1 MDAIS
6 KLEKILGV
14 KLSTKLY
21 GDLYDA
27 NQKNTYSGGTDSITS
42 LRLDDIVITDF
53 SELLPYLKDLR
64 SLTIYNST
72 LANFSELLQ
81 LNYHDLFLNNVVFN
95 TTKCNTIGKL
105 PGHVKFSNMK
115 LDAAGLRCFKLTN
128 SKGFHQVEFKNCHI
142 ENIQHLN
149 DIKPISLL
157 IFNKITF
164 TYQPKKTTKKYTRRL
179 SIYNTKLNDLSI
191 LPFKNSLMDL
201 EFFNCQISSL
211 VELNNF
217 PDLSDLSFDSDCKI
231 KDKTIIENNQHKKL
245 TCGLEQNKK
254 PLDLRMIRTIK
265 HFVHELNLS
274 NFKQKSIDFIDEF
287 KAIKHLSFRE
297 STLYVNAFLPIA
309 NQIEFMSFRNSNIK
323 KTAYFDQFTNL
334 ENVEFNNYGED
345 KKGLKSFKKI
355 IPLKNQLKV
364 LDICDFDKIKEPHY
378 IGEFKMLESLK
389 LGYDVSVKAAKYAL
403 TLNNLK
409 KLSLN
414 ISSKKRTLNL
424 KNLTELEYLIL
435 ETNVHFKGFEYLTKL
450 KSLKIEGGDMEST
463 ININSLPKMPSLQR
477 LNVTNYKRKIKDL
490 QQFPNLK
497 YLRLKGCPELTL
509 STLKG
514 LKVLDLENAG
524 ITNFSTISTLPRLE
538 KLDLSS
544 AYSGLNL
551 EGIGKFPNLKVL
563 SLMESD
569 IKDISPIESLKK
581 LEYLDLY
588 YTPVTDVQ
596 VLNTLPKMKEANL
609 ATFSKINLE
618 EQLVKP
624 EIAVYCGLPMIYLR
638 IWEKDEFEI

>member
-6 KLEKILGV
+6 EIEKILGV

-42 LRLDDIVITDF
+42 IRLDDVVITDF

-64 SLTIYNST
+64 TLYLYNST
-72 LANFSELLQ
+72 VANFSELLQ
-81 LNYHDLFLNNVVFN
+81 LNYLDLFLNNVVFN
-95 TTKCNTIGKL
+95 TTACNTIGKL

-115 LDAAGLRCFKLTN
+115 LDAAGLRCFKLSN
-128 SKGFHQVEFKNCHI
+128 VKQFHQVEFKNCHI

-157 IFNKITF
+157 IFNKITY
-164 TYQPKKTTKKYTRRL
+164 TYQPKKTTKKNTRRL

-191 LPFKNSLMDL
+191 LPFKNSIADI
-201 EFFNCQISSL
+201 EFKNCQLASIA
-211 VELNNF
+211 ELTKLPNL
-217 PDLSDLSFDSDCKI
+217 DAVTFDSNCKI
-231 KDKTIIENNQHKKL
+231 KDREVLENDKNKKFS
-245 TCGLEQNKK
+245 CVLEQSKK
-254 PLDLRMIRTIK
+254 PLDVSIIRSIK
-265 HFVHELNLS
+265 HFVDELSLD
-274 NFKQKSIDFIDEF
+274 NFDKKKIDFIDEF
-287 KAIKHLSFRE
+287 KELKRLSFIE
-297 STLYVNAFLPIA
+297 STFYANAFSPIA
-309 NQIEFMSFRNSNIK
+309 QQIESISFRNSNIK
-323 KTAYFDQFTNL
+323 NPAYFDQFINL

-389 LGYDVSVKAAKYAL
+389 LGYGVSVKAAKYAL

-435 ETNVHFKGFEYLTKL
+435 ETNVNFKGFEYLTKL
-450 KSLKIEGGDMEST
+450 KSLKIDGGDKEST

-588 YTPVTDVQ
+588 YTTVTDVQ

-609 ATFSKINLE
+609 ATFSKTNLE
-618 EQLVKP
+618 EQLDKP

>member
-6 KLEKILGV
+6 EIEKILGV

-42 LRLDDIVITDF
+42 LRLDDVVIADF
-53 SELLPYLKDLR
+53 SELLPHLKDLR
-64 SLTIYNST
+64 TFTIYNST
-72 LANFSELLQ
+72 LANFSELLHV
-81 LNYHDLFLNNVVFN
+81 NYFDLFLNNVVFTS
-95 TTKCNTIGKL
+95 TTCSTIGKL

-115 LDAAGLRCFKLTN
+115 LDATSLRCFKLTN
-128 SKGFHQVEFKNCHI
+128 IKGFHQVEFKNCHI
-142 ENIQHLN
+142 DNIQHLN
-149 DIKPISLL
+149 DMMPISLL
-157 IFNKITF
+157 ILDNITY
-164 TYQPKKTTKKYTRRL
+164 TYQPKKTTKKNTRRL
-179 SIYNTKLNDLSI
+179 SIFNTKLNDLSF

-201 EFFNCQISSL
+201 EFFNCQIGNL
-211 VELNNF
+211 AEITKIPN
-217 PDLSDLSFDSDCKI
+217 LSDLSFDTDCKI
-231 KDKTIIENNQHKKL
+231 KDKTVIENVQNNKL
-245 TCGLEQNKK
+245 TCGIIENKK
-254 PLDLRMIRTIK
+254 PLDLRLIRTIQ
-265 HFVHELNLS
+265 HFVHELNLNS
-274 NFKQKSIDFIDEF
+274 FKQKSIDFIDEF
-287 KAIKHLSFRE
+287 KSIKHLSFRE

-309 NQIEFMSFRNSNIK
+309 HQIEFISFRNSKIK
-323 KTAYFDQFTNL
+323 NTAYFNQFTNL

-389 LGYDVSVKAAKYAL
+389 LGYGVSVKAAKYAL
-403 TLNNLK
+403 TLKNLK

-414 ISSKKRTLNL
+414 IRSKKRTLNL
-424 KNLTELEYLIL
+424 KNLTELEFLIL
-435 ETNVHFKGFEYLTKL
+435 ETDVNFKGFEYLTKL
-450 KSLKIEGGDMEST
+450 KSLKIEGGDKEST

-497 YLRLKGCPELTL
+497 YLRLKGCPELKL
-509 STLKG
+509 STLKW

-524 ITNFSTISTLPRLE
+524 ITNLSTIEELPRLE

-544 AYSGLNL
+544 GYSGLNL
-551 EGIGKFPNLKVL
+551 EGIGKFPNLKKL
-563 SLMESD
+563 SLSESD
-569 IKDISPIESLKK
+569 IKDIAPIESLKK

-588 YTPVTDVQ
+588 YTDVSEVQ
-596 VLNTLPKMKEANL
+596 VLNTLPKIKEANL
-609 ATFSKINLE
+609 AVFRRENLE
-618 EQLVKP
+618 EQLENP
-624 EIAVYCGLPMIYLR
+624 SIAVYCGRPSIYMR
-638 IWEKDEFEI
+638 IWEEDEFEI